1 MSLEENIRKLLE
13 TKNGAGL
20 NLSGADLISADLSG
34 ADLSG
39 AILEGAN
46 LTGAKLKGANLISA
60 DLISAKLFLA
70 DLKGADLSGANL
82 SGADLE
88 GAILSGANLKGADL
102 SETNLM
108 QSVLENA
115 VLLGADL
122 IGANLELAVLKGA
135 NLSGANLENFLF
147 IETNLIDAD
156 LTGANLSGA
165 ELNEVKLI
173 GANLSGANLE
183 RALLEYS
190 HLSGANLEG
199 ANLRGAKLLE
209 VNLEGADLSGAILKN
224 TSFTDTDVSGA
235 DFTNAIEI
243 TEQELRDAGALNVD
257 NALNIPQTSIVY
269 SESEEPPEFEYTIEP
284 DTMIIPP
291 RTEEYFEEPR
301 EDQFISYFTL
311 TGKLKSI
318 KNKVL
323 INLNEEVESYDPIE
337 METINVTIKD
347 YIKKDKDNIVI
358 AYENREGKN
367 EYFFTKHST
376 IATTYLD
383 LSDIEKEEER
393 KEIIEEA
400 EYRDF
405 YRKENLVFPCK
416 KADNTALMPREENVI
431 KYAYFDLAKLG
442 FINAPQKYCDMQ
454 KYDIN
459 RNNQLFAVVPLV
471 DASGEQANYPSFV
484 GLEVHNNPTAN
495 LVSALH
501 CQGGQENK
509 VCRLIVGTP
518 TCGDAKS
525 IVKGPSEGGR
535 KKKTF
540 KKGGKK
546 KKSLTNGGKKKKTI
560 KKTRKGK
567 NNIKS

>member
-1 MSLEENIRKLLE
+1 MSLLEENIRKLLQ

-20 NLSGADLISADLSG
+20 
-34 ADLSG
+34 
-39 AILEGAN
+39 
-46 LTGAKLKGANLISA
+46 
-60 DLISAKLFLA
+60 KLFLA
-70 DLKGADLSGANL
+70 DLKGADLEGAILEGADLEGANL
-82 SGADLE
+82 SGA
-88 GAILSGANLKGADL
+88 
-102 SETNLM
+102 NLM
-108 QSVLENA
+108 QSLLVNAELE
-115 VLLGADL
+115 GADL
-122 IGANLELAVLKGA
+122 IGANFQMAVLKGV

-147 IETNLIDAD
+147 IETNLI
-156 LTGANLSGA
+156 GANLSGSILKGA
-165 ELNEVKLI
+165 ELSEVKLI
-173 GANLSGANLE
+173 GANLSGVNLE
-183 RALLEYS
+183 KALLEYS
-190 HLSGANLEG
+190 DLSGANLEG
-199 ANLRGAKLLE
+199 ANLRGAKLIE

-224 TSFTDTDVSGA
+224 TSFTDSDVSGA

-257 NALNIPQTSIVY
+257 NALNIPLPQTSIVY

-284 DTMIIPP
+284 DTMIIPT

-301 EDQFISYFTL
+301 EDQFVSYFTL

-318 KNKVL
+318 KDKVL

-337 METINVTIKD
+337 MEPINVTIKD

-358 AYENREGKN
+358 AYENRKEGKN
-367 EYFFTKHST
+367 EYFFTKHSI

-416 KADNTALMPREENVI
+416 QADTTLIAREENVI
-431 KYAYFDLAKLG
+431 NYAYFDLAKLG

-471 DASGEQANYPSFV
+471 DAGGKQVKYPSFV
-484 GLEVHNNPTAN
+484 GLENYFNPDADV
-495 LVSALH
+495 VSALH
-501 CQGGQENK
+501 CQDGQENK

-540 KKGGKK
+540 RKGGKK
-546 KKSLTNGGKKKKTI
+546 KKTIRKVGKKKKTI
-560 KKTRKGK
+560 KKKRKGK
-567 NNIKS
+567 II